1 MPHTTYEPADVMPGK
16 YFSNVL
22 VAQPGP
28 VVFIAGQVPADAEG
42 NIVGKGDLLEQ
53 MRQVLRNVEI
63 CLKAAGATLEDLVK
77 ITAFIVGYGA
87 HVMDD
92 VRNVRGEFFGENVR
106 PTSSVYGVTALS
118 NVDYLIEIEAV
129 AILPAVTGKS
139 LEGER

>member
-1 MPHTTYEPADVMPGK
+1 MPHKSIEPPELLPAK

-28 VVFIAGQVPADAEG
+28 IVFIAGQVPADAKG

-63 CLKAAGATLEDLVK
+63 ALAAAGATLEDLVK
-77 ITAFIVGYGA
+77 ITAFIVGYGG

-92 VRNVRGEFFGENVR
+92 VRNVRGEFFGDHIR

-118 NVDYLIEIEAV
+118 NPDYLIEIEAV
-129 AILPAVTGKS
+129 AILSAGKS
-139 LEGER
+139 IESDE